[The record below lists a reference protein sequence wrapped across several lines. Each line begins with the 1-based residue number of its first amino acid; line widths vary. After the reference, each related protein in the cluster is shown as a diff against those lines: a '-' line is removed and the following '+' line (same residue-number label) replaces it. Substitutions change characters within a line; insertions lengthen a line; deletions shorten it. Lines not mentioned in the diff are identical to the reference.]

1 MAKSFYQSHHI
12 TADDLQSTKG
22 GMPFEYLSN
31 TFLVHSLNYCDGN
44 ENVTV
49 TVTSTGKGESFDV
62 THFFTFGVSVSPPV
76 IVVVSNE

>member
-49 TVTSTGKGESFDV
+49 TSTGKGESFDV